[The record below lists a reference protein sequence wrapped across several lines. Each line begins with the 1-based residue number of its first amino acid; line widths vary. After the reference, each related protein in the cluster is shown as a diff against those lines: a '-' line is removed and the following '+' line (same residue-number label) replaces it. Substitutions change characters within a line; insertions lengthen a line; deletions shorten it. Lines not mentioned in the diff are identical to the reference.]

1 MFRRTVEPHGTSGG
15 PLTPWL
21 VVICAWS
28 AIAAIW
34 LAWVAGRIATATTGH
49 PSAGPDFGAAFVGG
63 LLRQDWSTLWP
74 ATSPWLV
81 LVVYLALVA
90 AAAALVWVG
99 WTWWLRVRP
108 LGDDPLPSLADNRAV
123 ASLTLPQ
130 VAAKAKRLR
139 PSLAATPAS
148 LIRPGEAGIA
158 LGAHTPGRMLGRTR
172 KGQILYASLED
183 VIIAVMAPRAGKTTA
198 LTAPGI
204 LDAPGAVLATSNKPD
219 VWTTTA
225 AAREPK
231 GTVWVFDPQAIT
243 HANRTWW
250 WNPLTLTDSW
260 EEAFRLADHFVSQ
273 IRHDSRGEDFWALA
287 AQDLLTCFILAA
299 ARSGGTLADVQAW
312 LADVTAREPARILA
326 QHGFHGAAR
335 SVAGRQAGAP
345 ETRDGVYETARTAAS
360 CLSDPQIMAWV
371 TPSKPDVPALDVTR
385 FPESNDTLYLLSK
398 DGAGSAAPLVA
409 GLTDQVLRAAVR
421 AAEMRGGRLDP
432 PLLCVLDEA
441 ANICKISDLPQLYS
455 HFGSRGILP
464 ITILQSYPQGARVWG
479 EQGMAALWSAAT
491 IKIIGAGI
499 DDAKLAEDLSRLVGE
514 HDVPVG
520 SRTRDGSGIA
530 SWQTSIQRRRIL
542 EPAQI
547 RAIQR
552 GHALVFAT
560 GIPAAMIRLLPWY
573 TGPHAAQ
580 LEHAAAVATEAI
592 TRRAQADYNPPG
604 GTR

>member
-1 MFRRTVEPHGTSGG
+1 MMFRRPIEPQGTSGG

-21 VVICAWS
+21 VVIGAWS

-34 LAWVAGRIATATTGH
+34 LAWVAGRIAAAVSGH
-49 PSAGPDFGAAFVGG
+49 PGVGPDFGASFVGG
-63 LLRQDWSTLWP
+63 LLRQDWQQLWP
-74 ATSPWLV
+74 ATSGWLV
-81 LVVYLALVA
+81 LAIYVLFVA
-90 AAAALVWVG
+90 GMAALVWAA

-108 LGDDPLPSLADNRAV
+108 MGDDPLPSLADRRAI
-123 ASLTLPQ
+123 ASLSVGQ
-130 VAAKAKRLR
+130 IIAKAKRLR

-148 LIRPGEAGIA
+148 LIRAGEAGIA
-158 LGAHTPGRMLGRTR
+158 LGEHIPGRMLGRRRT
-172 KGQILYASLED
+172 GQILYASLED
-183 VIIAVMAPRAGKTTA
+183 VVIAVMAPRAGKTTA

-204 LDAPGAVLATSNKPD
+204 LDAPGAVVATSNKPD
-219 VWTTTA
+219 VWTTTS
-225 AAREPK
+225 AAREAK
-231 GTVWVFDPQAIT
+231 GTVFVFDPQAIT
-243 HANRTWW
+243 HTDRSWW
-250 WNPLTLTDSW
+250 WNPLTLTTTW

-273 IRHDSRGEDFWALA
+273 IRQDSRGEDFWALA

-299 ARSGGTLADVQAW
+299 ARIDGTLSDVQSW

-360 CLSDPQIMAWV
+360 CLSDPHIMAWV
-371 TPSKPDVPALDVTR
+371 TPTSAATRPALDVTR
-385 FPESNDTLYLLSK
+385 FPESTDTLYLLSK

-479 EQGMAALWSAAT
+479 EAGMAALWSAAT
-491 IKIIGAGI
+491 IKVIGAGI

-520 SRTRDGSGIA
+520 SRTRDGSGIS
-530 SWQTSIQRRRIL
+530 SWQTSTQRRRIL

-547 RAIQR
+547 RAIER
-552 GHALVFAT
+552 GHALLFAT

-580 LEHAAAVATEAI
+580 LEHDNTAATQAI
-592 TRRAQADYNPPG
+592 TRRAQTDYTG
-604 GTR
+604 GPR